1 MTKMITAISA
11 TVRTGKKIYIT
22 GTSTRTDRKKAAYTS
37 FNQHDAMDLGSSK
50 AANEMITQL
59 HNPLD
64 RGWEVEKIDISKEQR
79 TAETDLI

>member
-1 MTKMITAISA
+1 MTKKITAICA
-11 TVRTGKKIYIT
+11 TVITGKMIYIT
-22 GTSTRTDRKKAAYTS
+22 GTSTRSDKKKAAYTS
-37 FNQHDAMDLGSSK
+37 FNQHDAMDFGSTK

-64 RGWEVEKIDISKEQR
+64 RQWRVEKIDISKEQR